1 MKTYLKILTGLVT
14 CKYMTHG
21 SMPADIL
28 VTLSICINS
37 VLKRITCTNTIGEF
51 KGGAP
56 GEKSC
61 GFNGVI

>member
-37 VLKRITCTNTIGEF
+37 VLKSTNTIGEF

>member
-51 KGGAP
+51 KGAHQARNPVG
-56 GEKSC
+56 SM
-61 GFNGVI
+61 V